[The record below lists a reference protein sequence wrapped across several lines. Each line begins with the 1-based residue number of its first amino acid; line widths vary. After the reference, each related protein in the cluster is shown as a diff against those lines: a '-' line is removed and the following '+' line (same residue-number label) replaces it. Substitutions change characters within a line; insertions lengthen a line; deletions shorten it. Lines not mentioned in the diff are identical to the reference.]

1 MPSWASFVATAR
13 PIPLVPPVISAVDV
27 LAAMGNSPLQM
38 VVEWFATVV
47 CNPEYVTA
55 AVAEA
60 PTTMSRTG
68 NV

>member
-47 CNPEYVTA
+47 
-55 AVAEA
+55 
-60 PTTMSRTG
+60 
-68 NV
+68 